1 MTKEKLTRHEF
12 MLSVEHQAK
21 LDELVANHP
30 TINTRVGMIRALI
43 DGSPIEQVKTVR
55 LEESQVTQIVKVGNL
70 LNQYARIAYTYA
82 AMGEPIAAEVL
93 HAKIDTGNKLLSAIL
108 KAVRGDAA

>member
-1 MTKEKLTRHEF
+1 MTKEKLTRNEI
-12 MLSVEHQAK
+12 MLSESHQAK

-30 TINTRVGMIRALI
+30 TINTRVGMIRALL
-43 DGSPIEQVKTVR
+43 DGVPIEQVKTVR
-55 LEESQVTQIVKVGNL
+55 LEESQVGQIAKVGNL

-93 HAKIDTGNKLLSAIL
+93 HAKITTANKLLSSIL
-108 KAVRGDAA
+108 QEVRGDAS